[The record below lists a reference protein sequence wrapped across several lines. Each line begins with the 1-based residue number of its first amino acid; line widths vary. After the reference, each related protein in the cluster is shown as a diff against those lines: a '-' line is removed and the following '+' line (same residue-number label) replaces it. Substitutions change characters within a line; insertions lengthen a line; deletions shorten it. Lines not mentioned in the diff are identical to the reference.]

1 MRRPK
6 RLKLSIDLETR
17 MALLREASCN
27 AIATSLTLQLDAA
40 MLILSLVQNQVM
52 SEDERIKCLDY
63 AKRVL
68 SATECRFWKSSLK
81 PTEVLG
87 ISTRI
92 EQLWFTVDAFE

>member
-6 RLKLSIDLETR
+6 RPQLSSELEAR
-17 MALLREASCN
+17 LALLREASYN

-40 MLILSLVQNQVM
+40 MLIVSLVQSQVM
-52 SEDERIKCLDY
+52 SEDERIKFLDY

-68 SATECRFWKSSLK
+68 SATESRFWKSSLN
-81 PTEVLG
+81 PTEVFG

-92 EQLWFTVDAFE
+92 ERLWFAVDALQ